1 MRRLS
6 EGGACLGRNGSVSIH
21 NRTEAHG
28 PLIYIM
34 YQVRIRAHIESRLCM
49 QVWVQP
55 LGEGRQLMWPILSHR
70 RDDQI
75 RVERDNMHQV
85 PCYDLGVFGTH
96 SCARKGND
104 LRTRFLSVQQI
115 DRRC

>member
-1 MRRLS
+1 
-6 EGGACLGRNGSVSIH
+6 
-21 NRTEAHG
+21 
-28 PLIYIM
+28 
-34 YQVRIRAHIESRLCM
+34 M
-49 QVWVQP
+49 QVWAQP